1 MEPDVVVVELNLVL
15 MSELCRPPCG
25 ALSNH
30 PLWEPGL
37 ARAYYLEFREAWP
50 GASWSVM
57 DKLEVWDLP
66 LTGSTPLE
74 LPTFFHEL
82 SWQEVTKEAVDFAIH
97 CDLGETGYLVN
108 SHLDCVMPMSPGVT
122 RN

>member
-1 MEPDVVVVELNLVL
+1 MEPDIVIVELHLIL

-30 PLWEPGL
+30 PSWEPGL

-50 GASWSVM
+50 GASRSLM
-57 DKLEVWDLP
+57 DELEVRDFP

-74 LPTFFHEL
+74 LSTLFHKL
-82 SWQEVTKEAVDFAIH
+82 SRQEVAKEAVDFTVYG
-97 CDLGETGYLVN
+97 DL
-108 SHLDCVMPMSPGVT
+108 
-122 RN
+122 

>member
-1 MEPDVVVVELNLVL
+1 MEPDVVVVELHFIL

-25 ALSNH
+25 ALSNN
-30 PLWEPGL
+30 PSWEPGL

-74 LPTFFHEL
+74 LPTFLQEFGR
-82 SWQEVTKEAVDFAIH
+82 QEVTKEAEDFAIH
-97 CDLGETGYLVN
+97 WDLGEAGFLVILLLQSGLN
-108 SHLDCVMPMSPGVT
+108 
-122 RN
+122 